1 MRKDEKFKF
10 LQRREVKMLLSWTV
24 IKFEIKNLIVK
35 YWWAILLAIVVWNYI
50 GIDRFFYKYFY
61 GKSTSEKIT
70 LSTEPLIE
78 DVILPTPGPQDLY
91 VGKYKIK
98 GNIRKK
104 FTLSGTLLYRDDNSS
119 FDKKYFWNAGP
130 KSGKLHKQI
139 ASVDLT
145 IAYGKTGVAT
155 NAENLDVKLDPNLA
169 SLSCKI
175 LPCKLDATEW
185 GNFHVLPMNKTIHK
199 GLLSLPESKN
209 VPVYIEGYLIDWNG
223 VGEYDDLSFKTI
235 LAPGQSLDKNSD
247 GKKTDTCYQIY
258 LTKLIYDGRVFE

>member
-1 MRKDEKFKF
+1 
-10 LQRREVKMLLSWTV
+10 MLLSWTV

-35 YWWAILLAIVVWNYI
+35 YWWAILLAVVVWNYV

-61 GKSTSEKIT
+61 GKSTSEQIT

-119 FDKKYFWNAGP
+119 FDKKYYWNIGP
-130 KSGKLHKQI
+130 KSGKLYKQI

-145 IAYGKTGVAT
+145 IAYGKTGGETNVA
-155 NAENLDVKLDPNLA
+155 NLKVGEEGNLRI
-169 SLSCKI
+169 LSCQI
-175 LPCKLDATEW
+175 LPCSLDAKEW

-209 VPVYIEGYLIDWNG
+209 VPVFIEGYLIDWNG
-223 VGEYDDLSFKTI
+223 VGEYEDLNFKTI
-235 LAPGQSLDKNSD
+235 LAPGEKLDENSS
-247 GKKTDTCYQIY
+247 GKKLDPYYQIY
-258 LTKLIYDGRVFE
+258 LTKLVYDGRVFE